1 MVMQRFDENGMI
13 LGVRR
18 YCGVCS
24 VVVLGVLF
32 LLPSVRAQQNEV
44 FSLPACVPSDL
55 AALIV
60 PDGRAVRVSSVSEL
74 AGPQRNTPGNA
85 AKGGAA
91 PSPSADR
98 AASEAYKI
106 FQREARQGR
115 PAAMVNL
122 AVTSLAGWGPAP
134 NAGAALYWLHAAAD
148 RGYAPAYYNLG
159 ILYFK
164 GCGVPQDFAEALRFF
179 AQAARGGDAA
189 AAVNLGYL
197 YTHGLGVTQDHAAA
211 ARWYRQAAEVGE
223 PQAQF
228 SLADVYL
235 HGEGV
240 AQDDAAAFAWFR
252 KAALQGHT
260 GARIMLGSMYA
271 AGRGTPKDL
280 PSAYLWMSAAAL
292 QGDPRGNATLLALE
306 AQLTPGQLAEARL
319 RAPSLAVSS
328 APWRDVALLH

>member
-1 MVMQRFDENGMI
+1 MQRFDENEMA

-24 VVVLGVLF
+24 VVILGVLS
-32 LLPSVRAQQNEV
+32 LQPLVRAQQNEV
-44 FSLPACVPSDL
+44 SSLSACVPSDL

-60 PDGRAVRVSSVSEL
+60 AEGRAIRVSPVPEL
-74 AGPQRNTPGNA
+74 AGAQRSALGNA
-85 AKGGAA
+85 AKGGVD

-98 AASEAYKI
+98 AASAAYKI

-122 AVTSLAGWGPAP
+122 AVTSLAGWGTAP

-148 RGYAPAYYNLG
+148 RGYAPAFYNLG

-164 GCGVPQDFAEALRFF
+164 GCGVGQDYAEAFHFF
-179 AQAARGGDAA
+179 EQAARGGDMA

-197 YTHGLGVTQDHAAA
+197 YTRGLGVPQDHGAAA
-211 ARWYRQAAEVGE
+211 HWYRQAAETGQ

-228 SLADVYL
+228 SVADLYL

-240 AQDDAAAFAWFR
+240 AQDDAAAFEWFR

-260 GARIMLGSMYA
+260 GARIMLGSMYV

-280 PSAYLWMSAAAL
+280 PSAYLWIAAAAL
-292 QGDPRGNATLLALE
+292 QGDTRGNATLLSLE
-306 AQLTPGQLAEARL
+306 AQLTPAQLAEAKL

-328 APWRDVALLH
+328 APSRDVALLH

>member
-1 MVMQRFDENGMI
+1 MQRFDENGMV
-13 LGVRR
+13 LAVRR

-24 VVVLGVLF
+24 IVVLGVLS
-32 LLPSVRAQQNEV
+32 LLPLVRAQQNEV
-44 FSLPACVPSDL
+44 SSLSACVPSDL

-60 PDGRAVRVSSVSEL
+60 PDGRSVRVSPVSEL
-74 AGPQRNTPGNA
+74 AAPQRSALGNA
-85 AKGGAA
+85 AKSSAA

-106 FQREARQGR
+106 FQREARHGR

-122 AVTSLAGWGPAP
+122 AVTSLAGWGTVP

-148 RGYAPAYYNLG
+148 RGYSPAFYNLG

-164 GCGVPQDFAEALRFF
+164 GCGVRQDYAEAFRFF
-179 AQAARGGDAA
+179 DQGSRRGDAA
-189 AAVNLGYL
+189 SQVNLAYL
-197 YTHGLGVTQDHAAA
+197 YTHGLGVAQDHAAA
-211 ARWYRQAAEVGE
+211 ARWYRQAAETGE

-228 SLADVYL
+228 SLADLYL

-260 GARIMLGSMYA
+260 GARILLGSMYA
-271 AGRGTPKDL
+271 AGRGTSKDL
-280 PSAYLWMSAAAL
+280 PSAYLWISAAAL
-292 QGDPRGNATLLALE
+292 QGDTRGHDMLLSLE
-306 AQLTPGQLAEARL
+306 AELTPAQLAEARL
-319 RAPSLAVSS
+319 RVQSLALSS
-328 APWRDVALLH
+328 APSRGVALLH

>member
-1 MVMQRFDENGMI
+1 MQRFDENGIM

-18 YCGVCS
+18 HCGVCF
-24 VVVLGVLF
+24 VVVLGALS
-32 LLPSVRAQQNEV
+32 LLPLVRAQQNEV
-44 FSLPACVPSDL
+44 SSLSACVPSDL

-60 PDGRAVRVSSVSEL
+60 PDGRSVRVSSAL
-74 AGPQRNTPGNA
+74 AGPQRSALGNA
-85 AKGGAA
+85 AKGGVAR
-91 PSPSADR
+91 SPSADR

-106 FQREARQGR
+106 FQREARRGR

-122 AVTSLAGWGPAP
+122 AVTSLAGWGTAP
-134 NAGAALYWLHAAAD
+134 NAGTALYWLHAAAN
-148 RGYAPAYYNLG
+148 RGYVPAFYNLG

-164 GCGVPQDFAEALRFF
+164 GCGVPQDYAEAFRFF
-179 AQAARGGDAA
+179 EQAARGGDMA

-197 YTHGLGVTQDHAAA
+197 YTHGLGVTLDRAAA
-211 ARWYRQAAEVGE
+211 ARWYRQAAEAGE

-240 AQDDAAAFAWFR
+240 AQDDTAAFAWFR

-260 GARIMLGSMYA
+260 GARILLGSMYA

-280 PSAYLWMSAAAL
+280 PSAYLWISAAAL
-292 QGDPRGNATLLALE
+292 QGDTRANATLLSLE
-306 AQLTPGQLAEARL
+306 AQLTPAQLAEARL
-319 RAPSLAVSS
+319 RAPSLALSP
-328 APWRDVALLH
+328 APSRDVALLH

>member
-1 MVMQRFDENGMI
+1 MVMQRFDENGMT

-24 VVVLGVLF
+24 VVVLGVLS
-32 LLPSVRAQQNEV
+32 LLPLVRAQQNEV
-44 FSLPACVPSDL
+44 SSLSACVPSDL

-60 PDGRAVRVSSVSEL
+60 PDGRSVRVNPVPEL
-74 AGPQRNTPGNA
+74 AGAQRSALGNA
-85 AKGGAA
+85 TKGGVAL
-91 PSPSADR
+91 SPSADR

-106 FQREARQGR
+106 FEREARQGR

-122 AVTSLAGWGPAP
+122 AVTSLAGWGAAP

-148 RGYAPAYYNLG
+148 RGYTPAFYNLG
-159 ILYFK
+159 ILYLK
-164 GCGVPQDFAEALRFF
+164 GCGVRQDFAEAFRFF
-179 AQAARGGDAA
+179 EQAARGGDLA
-189 AAVNLGYL
+189 AAVNISYL

-211 ARWYRQAAEVGE
+211 ARWYRRAAEDGE

-228 SLADVYL
+228 GLADLYL

-240 AQDDAAAFAWFR
+240 AQDDAAAFKWFR

-280 PSAYLWMSAAAL
+280 PSAYLWISAAAL
-292 QGDPRGNATLLALE
+292 QGDTRGNATLLALE
-306 AQLTPGQLAEARL
+306 AQLTPAQLAEAKL
-319 RAPSLAVSS
+319 RAPSLVVSS
-328 APWRDVALLH
+328 APSRDVALLH

>member
-1 MVMQRFDENGMI
+1 MQRFDENGMI

-18 YCGVCS
+18 YCGVFS
-24 VVVLGVLF
+24 VVVLGVLS
-32 LLPSVRAQQNEV
+32 LLPLVRAQQNEV
-44 FSLPACVPSDL
+44 SSLSACVPSDL

-60 PDGRAVRVSSVSEL
+60 ADGRSIRVSPGSES
-74 AGPQRNTPGNA
+74 ASPQRSTLGND

-91 PSPSADR
+91 RSPSADR

-106 FQREARQGR
+106 FQREARHGR

-122 AVTSLAGWGPAP
+122 AVTSLAGWGTAP
-134 NAGAALYWLHAAAD
+134 NAGAALYWLRAAAD
-148 RGYAPAYYNLG
+148 RGYAPAFYNLG

-164 GCGVPQDFAEALRFF
+164 GCGVRQDYAEAFRFF
-179 AQAARGGDAA
+179 ERAARGGDMA

-211 ARWYRQAAEVGE
+211 EHWYRQAAEAGE

-228 SLADVYL
+228 SLADLYL

-240 AQDDAAAFAWFR
+240 AQDDAAAFVGFR

-280 PSAYLWMSAAAL
+280 PSAYLWISAAAL
-292 QGDPRGNATLLALE
+292 QGDTRGNATLLSLE
-306 AQLTPGQLAEARL
+306 AQLTAAQLAEARL
-319 RAPSLAVSS
+319 RAPSLALSS
-328 APWRDVALLH
+328 APSRDVALLH

>member
-1 MVMQRFDENGMI
+1 MQRFDENGMI

-24 VVVLGVLF
+24 VAVLSVLS
-32 LLPSVRAQQNEV
+32 LRPLVRAQQNEV
-44 FSLPACVPSDL
+44 SSPSACVPSDL

-60 PDGRAVRVSSVSEL
+60 PDGRSVRVNPISEL
-74 AGPQRNTPGNA
+74 AAPQRNTPGNA
-85 AKGGAA
+85 AKRGAA
-91 PSPSADR
+91 LSPSADS

-106 FQREARQGR
+106 FQREARHGR

-122 AVTSLAGWGPAP
+122 AVTSLAGWGTAP

-148 RGYAPAYYNLG
+148 RGYSPAFYNLG

-164 GCGVPQDFAEALRFF
+164 GCGVRRDYAEAFRFF
-179 AQAARGGDAA
+179 EQAARGGDLA

-197 YTHGLGVTQDHAAA
+197 YTHGLAVTQDHAAA
-211 ARWYRQAAEVGE
+211 ARWYRQAAEAGE
-223 PQAQF
+223 PQGQF
-228 SLADVYL
+228 SLADLYL

-240 AQDDAAAFAWFR
+240 AQDDTAAFAWFR

-260 GARIMLGSMYA
+260 GARILLGSMYA

-280 PSAYLWMSAAAL
+280 PSAYLWISAAAL
-292 QGDPRGNATLLALE
+292 QGDTRGNTTLLLLE
-306 AQLTPGQLAEARL
+306 AQLTPAQLAEARL
-319 RAPSLAVSS
+319 RATSLAVSS
-328 APWRDVALLH
+328 APSPDVALLH

>member
-1 MVMQRFDENGMI
+1 MQRFDENGMI

-18 YCGVCS
+18 YCRVCS

-32 LLPSVRAQQNEV
+32 LLPLVRAQQNEV
-44 FSLPACVPSDL
+44 SSLSACVPPDL

-60 PDGRAVRVSSVSEL
+60 PDGRSVRVSPISEL
-74 AGPQRNTPGNA
+74 AASQRSALGNT
-85 AKGGAA
+85 AKGGVA

-98 AASEAYKI
+98 AAGAAYKI

-122 AVTSLAGWGPAP
+122 AVTSLAGWGTAP
-134 NAGAALYWLHAAAD
+134 NGGAALYWLHAAAD
-148 RGYAPAYYNLG
+148 RGYAPAFYNLG

-164 GCGVPQDFAEALRFF
+164 GCGVPQDYAEAFRFF
-179 AQAARGGDAA
+179 EQAARGGDRA

-197 YTHGLGVTQDHAAA
+197 YTRGLGVPQDHGAA
-211 ARWYRQAAEVGE
+211 ARWYRQAAETGQ

-228 SLADVYL
+228 SLADLYL
-235 HGEGV
+235 HGDGV
-240 AQDDAAAFAWFR
+240 AQDDAAAFEWFR

-280 PSAYLWMSAAAL
+280 PSAYLWISAAAL
-292 QGDPRGNATLLALE
+292 QGDTRGNATLLTME
-306 AQLTPGQLAEARL
+306 DQLTPAQLAEAKL

-328 APWRDVALLH
+328 APSRDVALLH